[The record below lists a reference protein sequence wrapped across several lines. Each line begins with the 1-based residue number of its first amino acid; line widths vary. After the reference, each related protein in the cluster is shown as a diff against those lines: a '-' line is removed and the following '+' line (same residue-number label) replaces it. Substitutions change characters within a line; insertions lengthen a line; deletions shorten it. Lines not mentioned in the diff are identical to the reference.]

1 MDNNLRD
8 SKTPVKLNRK
18 MRMWNKYR
26 NYCIG
31 AAGVLV
37 LLIVCI
43 AAINIM
49 GKSSAKKQ
57 ENVAVPPTTPAQSVA
72 ENITQPATEAPT
84 QDQTTQ
90 EQTTKAQEETTT
102 EAPKVSGNLEVEGS
116 AEVQEFSSEDF
127 YSDSVFL
134 GDAVVSGIS
143 YYGFLDDSKVVAD
156 GNLTTDKALDRVDSV
171 VSSNPSK
178 VFIMLGIN
186 DVNYGT
192 RGADVIAE
200 NLITLAN
207 EIKSSAPSANIY
219 ILSVLPVTNSFETRT
234 TNQISQA
241 AINDVNDTVG
251 ALAESA
257 GITYI
262 DIASA
267 FKDTTGY
274 LNGDCTTNGSNIVHD
289 YYPYLLN
296 SIAGVVK

>member
-8 SKTPVKLNRK
+8 GKTSVKLNRK
-18 MRMWNKYR
+18 MRMWHKYR

-37 LLIVCI
+37 VLIVCI

-57 ENVAVPPTTPAQSVA
+57 ENVAVPPTTPSQSVA
-72 ENITQPATEAPT
+72 QNTTQPATEAP
-84 QDQTTQ
+84 TQ

-102 EAPKVSGNLEVEGS
+102 EAPKASGNLKVEDS

-134 GDAVVSGIS
+134 GDAVITGIS
-143 YYGFLDDSKVVAD
+143 YYGFLDDSHVVAD
-156 GNLTTDKALDRVDSV
+156 GNLTTDKALDKVDSV
-171 VSSNPSK
+171 ASSNPSK

-207 EIKSSAPSANIY
+207 EIKSSAPSAKVY
-219 ILSVLPVTNSFETRT
+219 ILSVLPVTNSFETKT
-234 TNQISQA
+234 TNHISQS

-251 ALAESA
+251 VLAESA

-274 LNGDCTTNGSNIVHD
+274 LDGDCTSNGSNIVHD
-289 YYPYLLN
+289 YYPFLLN

>member
-8 SKTPVKLNRK
+8 GKTSVKLNRK
-18 MRMWNKYR
+18 MRMWHKYR

-37 LLIVCI
+37 VLIVCI

-57 ENVAVPPTTPAQSVA
+57 ENVAVPPTTPSQSVA
-72 ENITQPATEAPT
+72 QNTTQPATEAP
-84 QDQTTQ
+84 TQ

-102 EAPKVSGNLEVEGS
+102 EAPKASGNLKVEDS

-127 YSDSVFL
+127 YSDSVFI
-134 GDAVVSGIS
+134 GDAVITGIA
-143 YYGFLDDSKVVAD
+143 YYGFLDDSHVVAD
-156 GNLTTDKALDRVDSV
+156 GNLTTDKALDKVDSV
-171 VSSNPSK
+171 ASSNPSK

-207 EIKSSAPSANIY
+207 EIKSSAPSAKVY
-219 ILSVLPVTNSFETRT
+219 ILSVLPVTNSFETKT
-234 TNQISQA
+234 TNQISQS

-251 ALAESA
+251 VLAESA

-274 LNGDCTTNGSNIVHD
+274 LDGECTSNGSNIVHD
-289 YYPYLLN
+289 YYPFLLN